1 MSKVKA
7 DDTIKVH
14 YTGKLK
20 DGQVFDSSLE
30 RDPLEVTLGQGTLI
44 PGFEKGLID
53 MEVNE
58 SKTIV
63 IPKEEAY
70 GDVRKE
76 LFQKVSKSDLPEEIK
91 PEIGMGLVGRNSD
104 GSEQQLRIAQVEGEH
119 IVIDAN
125 HPLAGHDLTFD
136 LTLVEIK

>member
-1 MSKVKA
+1 MGKVKA
-7 DDTIKVH
+7 NDTIRVH
-14 YTGKLK
+14 YTGKLN

-30 RDPLEVTLGQGTLI
+30 RDPLEVTLGQGSLI

-58 SKTIV
+58 NKTIT

-70 GDVRKE
+70 GEVREE
-76 LFQKVSKSDLPEEIK
+76 LFQTVSKNDLPDEIK
-91 PEIGMGLVGRNSD
+91 PEVGMRLVARNPD
-104 GSEQQLRIAQVEGEH
+104 GSEQQLRIAEVQEES

-125 HPLAGHDLTFD
+125 HPLAGQDLTFD